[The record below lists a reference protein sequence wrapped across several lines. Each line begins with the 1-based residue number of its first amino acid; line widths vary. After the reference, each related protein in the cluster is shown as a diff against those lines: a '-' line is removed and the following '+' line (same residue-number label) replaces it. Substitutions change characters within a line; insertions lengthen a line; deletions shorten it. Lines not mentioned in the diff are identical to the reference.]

1 VWSRVMFM
9 VGAPLALAADVSLAR
24 SLRRARPRPFG
35 LTVPA
40 VMPAMVS
47 SAEVE
52 GSGDVASVEL
62 CYGRMLNVAGPLIEV
77 QTCFYDDDGD
87 SSTVQEAIVRAELRD
102 QAWVRKD
109 WAADTGVF
117 SSMPAVQVPADGFK
131 QSERQI
137 VAAGHD
143 YLVPVIS
150 RGVYEALRFTADA
163 MVITA
168 VARKGFP
175 ERPLFDVVEDLE
187 PYLAGR
193 KRFFLGWLRFWETA
207 GGYQDGISAA
217 VEGQLPEPG
226 AGGL

>member
-1 VWSRVMFM
+1 MSRAMLM
-9 VGAPLALAADVSLAR
+9 VGAPLALAADVPLAR
-24 SLRRARPRPFG
+24 ILRRAGPRPFG
-35 LTVPA
+35 LTVSA

-62 CYGRMLNVAGPLIEV
+62 CYGRMLNVTGPLIEV

-87 SSTVQEAIVRAELRD
+87 SSAVQEAIIRAELRD

-117 SSMPAVQVPADGFK
+117 SSRPAVQVPPDGFK

-137 VAAGHD
+137 VAAGRD

-163 MVITA
+163 TVITA
-168 VARKGFP
+168 VARMGFP
-175 ERPLFDVVEDLE
+175 ERLQFDAVEDLE
-187 PYLAGR
+187 PYLGGR
-193 KRFFLGWLRFWETA
+193 KRFFLSWLRFWEQPGCASTA
-207 GGYQDGISAA
+207 
-217 VEGQLPEPG
+217 
-226 AGGL
+226 

>member
-1 VWSRVMFM
+1 MLI
-9 VGAPLALAADVSLAR
+9 VGAPLALAADVPLAR
-24 SLRRARPRPFG
+24 MLRRARPRPFG

-40 VMPAMVS
+40 VMPAMVN
-47 SAEVE
+47 SAEAD

-62 CYGRMLNVAGPLIEV
+62 CYGRMLNVTGPLIEV

-87 SSTVQEAIVRAELRD
+87 PSAVQEAIIRAELRD
-102 QAWVRKD
+102 QAWARQD

-117 SSMPAVQVPADGFK
+117 SPVPAVQVPADGFK

-163 MVITA
+163 TVITA
-168 VARKGFP
+168 VARMGFP
-175 ERPLFDVVEDLE
+175 ERLQFDVIEDLE
-187 PYLAGR
+187 PYLVGR
-193 KRFFLGWLRFWETA
+193 KRFFLSWLRFWER
-207 GGYQDGISAA
+207 
-217 VEGQLPEPG
+217 
-226 AGGL
+226 

>member
-1 VWSRVMFM
+1 VSRVMLI
-9 VGAPLALAADVSLAR
+9 VGAPLALAADVPLAR
-24 SLRRARPRPFG
+24 MLRRARPRPFG

-47 SAEVE
+47 SAEAD

-62 CYGRMLNVAGPLIEV
+62 CYGRMLNVTGPLIEV

-87 SSTVQEAIVRAELRD
+87 PSAVQEAIIRAELRD
-102 QAWVRKD
+102 QAWARQD

-117 SSMPAVQVPADGFK
+117 SPVPAVQVPADGFK

-163 MVITA
+163 TVITA
-168 VARKGFP
+168 VARMGFP
-175 ERPLFDVVEDLE
+175 ERLQFDVIEDLE
-187 PYLAGR
+187 PIWSGANVSSSAGYASGSD
-193 KRFFLGWLRFWETA
+193 K
-207 GGYQDGISAA
+207 
-217 VEGQLPEPG
+217 V
-226 AGGL
+226 